1 MMKLRIL
8 LPLSLLLFS
17 LTACSTSPEKT
28 VPTDDKWEKFN
39 RKTFAFNEVMDKNL
53 VKPVVKGYKAITP
66 DIAEKGVHN
75 FFSNLGD
82 VSNAINNL
90 LQFKVGEAGSD
101 LTRFA
106 FNTTFGI
113 GGLIDVASEL
123 KMEKHAEDFG
133 QTLASWGVASGPYL
147 VLPVFG
153 PSSLRDAG
161 GRVADYALDPVTYA
175 DDMDALPLLK
185 LIDTRSDLMR
195 TEVAL
200 DSLPGDRYEIMRD
213 AWIKNRAYLISDGK
227 NVEQAVESSS
237 LEAELEALD

>member
-1 MMKLRIL
+1 MMKLIIL
-8 LPLSLLLFS
+8 LPFSVLLLS
-17 LTACSTSPEKT
+17 LTACSISPEKT
-28 VPTDDKWEKFN
+28 TPTEDKWEKLN
-39 RKTFAFNEVMDKNL
+39 RKTFAFNEAMDKRL
-53 VKPVVKGYKAITP
+53 VKPVVKGYQAITP

-82 VSNAINNL
+82 ISNAFNNL
-90 LQFKVGEAGSD
+90 LQLKVGEAGND

-123 KMEKHAEDFG
+123 KMEKHDEDFG
-133 QTLASWGVASGPYL
+133 QTLASWGVAPGPYL

-161 GRVADYALDPVTYA
+161 GRIADYALDPVSYV
-175 DDMDALPLLK
+175 DDMDALPALK
-185 LIDTRSDLMR
+185 LVDTRADLMS
-195 TEVAL
+195 TEIAL

-213 AWIKNRAYLISDGK
+213 TWVKNRAYLISDGE
-227 NVEQAVESSS
+227 NVEQAVERSS

>member
-1 MMKLRIL
+1 MMKLKQI
-8 LPLSLLLFS
+8 LPLFVFMLSLV
-17 LTACSTSPEKT
+17 ACSTAPEKT
-28 VPTDDKWEKFN
+28 VPTEDKWENFN
-39 RKTFAFNEVMDKNL
+39 RKTFAFNETMDKRL
-53 VKPVVKGYKAITP
+53 VKPVVNGYKAITS
-66 DIAEKGVHN
+66 DIAEKGIHN

-82 VSNAINNL
+82 ISNAINNL
-90 LQFKVGEAGSD
+90 LQLKVGEAGND

-123 KMEKHAEDFG
+123 KMEKHDEDFG
-133 QTLASWGVASGPYL
+133 QTLASWGVAPGPYL

-161 GRVADYALDPVTYA
+161 GRVVDYALNPVTHA
-175 DDMDALPLLK
+175 DDMDALPLLE
-185 LIDTRSDLMR
+185 LIDTRADLMR

-200 DSLPGDRYEIMRD
+200 NSLPGDRYEIMRD

-227 NVEQAVESSS
+227 NVEQAIESSS